1 MSLEMRK
8 TARVWA
14 IAFAFAISAMAA
26 SGPALA
32 GDMTGTG
39 GLPYRGS
46 GWWGYYGN
54 GPVNYGDG
62 YGAYGPL
69 AYDSYA
75 FAYEYPVYTGGQV
88 AATAVDL
95 FNYRFTHRRVVGP
108 GVAYY
113 HSEWPRMYRMN
124 RYW

>member
-1 MSLEMRK
+1 MRFEMRK
-8 TARVWA
+8 TTRLWA
-14 IAFAFAISAMAA
+14 TAFAFAFGAIAA

-32 GDMTGTG
+32 GDLAGTG

-54 GPVNYGDG
+54 GPVYYGDG
-62 YGAYGPL
+62 GYGPL

-88 AATAVDL
+88 SATAVDL
-95 FNYRFTHRRVVGP
+95 YNYRFTRRRVVGP

-124 RYW
+124 PYW